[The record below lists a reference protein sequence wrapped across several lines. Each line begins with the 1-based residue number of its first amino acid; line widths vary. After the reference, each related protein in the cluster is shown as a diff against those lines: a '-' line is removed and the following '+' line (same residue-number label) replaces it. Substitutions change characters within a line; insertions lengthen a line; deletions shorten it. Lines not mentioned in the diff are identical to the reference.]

1 MGRGRREW
9 QTSPWAWGL
18 FDGILAASAAATLAL
33 VVVLVTPRL
42 REAEW
47 LRSRLGVEAV
57 AGAVV
62 VAGGL
67 LGTGGLVVRAARAG
81 AFEAS
86 IRRGV
91 PGDLMRGAWLL
102 AVPVAA
108 LGTALL
114 REETSTSRAALGW
127 IALYLAWAWGACSIA
142 FLTYGADKYVAIE
155 RGRGRPEFSRR
166 VPEAVLQS
174 FALLGG
180 LPGSLLA
187 QRVFRHKTSGDKRG
201 FRAGVWGMA
210 IIHYACVAGV
220 VYLLASR
227 EGLSITPIR
236 LDY

>member
-1 MGRGRREW
+1 M
-9 QTSPWAWGL
+9 
-18 FDGILAASAAATLAL
+18 LAASAAATLAL

-57 AGAVV
+57 VGAVV
-62 VAGGL
+62 VVGGL
-67 LGTGGLVVRAARAG
+67 LGAGGLIICAARAG

-91 PGDLMRGAWLL
+91 PGDLMRGVWLL
-102 AVPVAA
+102 VVPVAA

-114 REETSTSRAALGW
+114 REESSTNRAALGW
-127 IALYLAWAWGACSIA
+127 LSLCLAWTWGACCIA

-187 QRVFRHKTSGDKRG
+187 QRVFRHKTSDDKRG
-201 FRAGVWGMA
+201 FRAGVWGLG
-210 IIHYACVAGV
+210 IIHYACVAGLA
-220 VYLLASR
+220 YLIVTRA
-227 EGLSITPIR
+227 
-236 LDY
+236 